1 MAATKMAI
9 RTISDAAET
18 GSAAEVGGGAVKDG
32 GATEL
37 PATFSTSEL
46 RTSVSAISNKTAVV
60 NNGRYV
66 ARCQLTGGG
75 RLINKVITWLHRRR

>member
-1 MAATKMAI
+1 MAATKMAT

-18 GSAAEVGGGAVKDG
+18 GSAAEVGGGGGGAVKDG

-60 NNGRYV
+60 NNGRNV
-66 ARCQLTGGG
+66 ARCQLTGG
-75 RLINKVITWLHRRR
+75 